1 MTPMIGE
8 MQRTTGRVELIEADL
23 TGEIIG
29 GCRFCASGT
38 RAGFARID
46 L

>member
-8 MQRTTGRVELIEADL
+8 MQRTAGRVELIEADL
-23 TGEIIG
+23 RRGIV
-29 GCRFCASGT
+29 R
-38 RAGFARID
+38 RV